1 MEPSR
6 DSIMIVMLCEEQ
18 SNLVISETKIVKS
31 ISSTLLGK
39 KYQMKAKWENK
50 SFIKSS
56 KNDKYRNN
64 MTIKPIII

>member
-1 MEPSR
+1 
-6 DSIMIVMLCEEQ
+6 MIVMLCEEQ

-31 ISSTLLGK
+31 ISSTLLEK
-39 KYQMKAKWENK
+39 KYQMNAKCENK

>member
-1 MEPSR
+1 
-6 DSIMIVMLCEEQ
+6 MIVMLCEEQ

-31 ISSTLLGK
+31 ISSTLLEK
-39 KYQMKAKWENK
+39 KYQMEAKWENK